1 MNDEMKENEKN
12 LPEELPVPE
21 DFYGLLTDGYRALL
35 HRKIEELNVPK
46 VNIARYFDIT
56 LQTLRKWEYG
66 PTLRLSTSAIDKF
79 RPFICGEVDD
89 LVRSQLHPRYLQSY
103 SQSTLPDS
111 IMFCMER
118 ISKVYDI
125 CAQRPEAGEEFI
137 RKMDKAALA
146 ALQELLPP
154 IVFHNR
160 KDRENSHDNDDL
172 KELEE
177 QLSKQEK

>member
-1 MNDEMKENEKN
+1 MNEEMKNNEI
-12 LPEELPVPE
+12 LLVEELPRPE
-21 DFYGLLTDGYRALL
+21 DFYGLLTDGYRVLL
-35 HRKIEELNVPK
+35 HRKIEELRVPK

-56 LQTLRKWEYG
+56 LQTLHKWEYG
-66 PTLRLSTSAIDKF
+66 PTLRLSASASEKF
-79 RPFICGEVDD
+79 RPFICGEVDN
-89 LVRSQLHPRYLQSY
+89 LVKTQPHPRYGQAY

-137 RKMDKAALA
+137 RKMDKAALS

-154 IVFHNR
+154 IVFHN
-160 KDRENSHDNDDL
+160 KKENNHDDDEL
-172 KELEE
+172 KELEKE
-177 QLSKQEK
+177 LSKQEI

>member
-1 MNDEMKENEKN
+1 MKDNDNKM
-12 LPEELPVPE
+12 PEELPIPE

-56 LQTLRKWEYG
+56 LQTLHKWEYG
-66 PTLRLSTSAIDKF
+66 PTLRLSASAIEKF
-79 RPFICGEVDD
+79 RPFICGEVDN
-89 LVRSQLHPRYLQSY
+89 LVKSQLHPHYMQTY
-103 SQSTLPDS
+103 SQAILPDS

-154 IVFHNR
+154 IVFRN
-160 KDRENSHDNDDL
+160 KKEYSCDNDEL
-172 KELEE
+172 KELENE
-177 QLSKQEK
+177 ILKQEK

>member
-1 MNDEMKENEKN
+1 MNNKMKENENKVS
-12 LPEELPVPE
+12 EELPIPE
-21 DFYGLLTDGYRALL
+21 EFYGLLTDGYRALF

-46 VNIARYFDIT
+46 VNVARYFDIT
-56 LQTLRKWEYG
+56 LQTLHKWEYG
-66 PTLRLSTSAIDKF
+66 PTLRLSASAIEKF
-79 RPFICGEVDD
+79 RPFICGEVDN
-89 LVRSQLHPRYLQSY
+89 LVKSQLHPRYQQTY

-154 IVFHNR
+154 IVFRN
-160 KDRENSHDNDDL
+160 KKENKHEHDELIEL
-172 KELEE
+172 KNELLNQE
-177 QLSKQEK
+177 Q

>member
-1 MNDEMKENEKN
+1 MNDEMKDKEKN
-12 LPEELPVPE
+12 LLEELPIPE
-21 DFYGLLTDGYRALL
+21 DFYGLLTDGYRALF

-56 LQTLRKWEYG
+56 LQTLHKWEYG
-66 PTLRLSTSAIDKF
+66 PTLRLSVGAIEKF
-79 RPFICGEVDD
+79 RPFICGEVDN
-89 LVRSQLHPRYLQSY
+89 LVRSQLHPRYQQTY
-103 SQSTLPDS
+103 SPSILPDS

-154 IVFHNR
+154 LVFHS
-160 KDRENSHDNDDL
+160 KKEKSHDNDEL

-177 QLSKQEK
+177 QLSNLER

>member
-1 MNDEMKENEKN
+1 MIYKKQKDDNEFVEN
-12 LPEELPVPE
+12 LPLPE
-21 DFYGLLTDGYRALL
+21 DFYGILTDGYRALFQ
-35 HRKIEELNVPK
+35 RKIEELNVPK

-56 LQTLRKWEYG
+56 LQTLHKWEYG
-66 PTLRLSTSAIDKF
+66 PTQRLSASASEKF
-79 RPFICGEVDD
+79 RPFICGEVDT
-89 LVRSQLHPRYLQSY
+89 LVKLQSHARY
-103 SQSTLPDS
+103 PQNYTQVTLPDS

-160 KDRENSHDNDDL
+160 KENAEDEEDLDDL
-172 KELEE
+172 EE
-177 QLSKQEK
+177 IIKK

>member
-1 MNDEMKENEKN
+1 MNAKLKSDDFLKEEF
-12 LPEELPVPE
+12 LPRPE
-21 DFYGLLTDGYRALL
+21 DFYGILTDGYRALF
-35 HRKIEELNVPK
+35 HRKIEELKVSK

-56 LQTLRKWEYG
+56 LQTLHKWEYG
-66 PTLRLSTSAIDKF
+66 PTVRLSASAIEKF
-79 RPFICGEVDD
+79 RPFICGEVDA
-89 LVRSQLHPRYLQSY
+89 LVKSQTHPRFGQNYTQV
-103 SQSTLPDS
+103 TLPDS

-154 IVFHNR
+154 IVFQN
-160 KDRENSHDNDDL
+160 KNEKTDDDE
-172 KELEE
+172 ELEE
-177 QLSKQEK
+177 LEDSLASHKNQ

>member
-1 MNDEMKENEKN
+1 MNNEMKENEKKFS
-12 LPEELPVPE
+12 EELPIPE

-56 LQTLRKWEYG
+56 LQTLHKWEYG
-66 PTLRLSTSAIDKF
+66 PTLRLSSSAIEKF
-79 RPFICGEVDD
+79 RPFICGEVDN
-89 LVRSQLHPRYLQSY
+89 LVKSQLHPRYTQTY
-103 SQSTLPDS
+103 TPSTLPDS

-137 RKMDKAALA
+137 RKMDKAALT

-154 IVFHNR
+154 IVFHIKSDAEKR
-160 KDRENSHDNDDL
+160 HVNDDL
-172 KELEE
+172 IELE
-177 QLSKQEK
+177 KQILQQE

>member
-1 MNDEMKENEKN
+1 MNEDLQENEN
-12 LPEELPVPE
+12 LQAEELPMPE
-21 DFYGLLTDGYRALL
+21 NFYGLLTDGYRALF
-35 HRKIEELNVPK
+35 HRKIVELNVPK

-56 LQTLRKWEYG
+56 LQTLHKWEYG
-66 PTLRLSTSAIDKF
+66 PTLRLSASASEKF
-79 RPFICGEVDD
+79 RPFICGEVDN
-89 LVRSQLHPRYLQSY
+89 LVKTQPHPRYGHAY

-154 IVFHNR
+154 IVFHN
-160 KDRENSHDNDDL
+160 KKNKGNKQDNDDL
-172 KELEE
+172 IELEE
-177 QLSKQEK
+177 QLALQNK

>member
-1 MNDEMKENEKN
+1 MNDELKENEEL
-12 LPEELPVPE
+12 LPKDLPLPE
-21 DFYGLLTDGYRALL
+21 DFYGFLTDGYRVLL
-35 HRKIEELNVPK
+35 HRKVEELNVPK

-56 LQTLRKWEYG
+56 LQTLHKWEYG
-66 PTLRLSTSAIDKF
+66 PTRRLSASATEKF
-79 RPFICGEVDD
+79 RPFISGEVDD
-89 LVRSQLHPRYLQSY
+89 LVKSQLHPRYLHSY
-103 SQSTLPDS
+103 TPSTLPDS

-154 IVFHNR
+154 LVFHN
-160 KDRENSHDNDDL
+160 KKEDECLHDNADL
-172 KELEE
+172 IALEE
-177 QLSKQEK
+177 QLSEHDN